1 MRVFVSL
8 LLVFTF
14 LLSFSQR
21 SPLAPNIRKLKNDT
35 VIWKPDSLL
44 RPEDFKARPKSNGPL
59 GLSYVGFLYY
69 TNEASGELILNVE
82 AIFVKSKSYI
92 VKNTEYVLK
101 HEQIHFDIAELH
113 ARRLRKRIDEVDF
126 KKIKSVQNEINKLH
140 DKTVKEY
147 GKEQE
152 EYDKDTEHG
161 LNAAKQKVWN
171 EKIQAAIKEL
181 DKYSSHTVDITN

>member
-1 MRVFVSL
+1 MRVLISL
-8 LLVFTF
+8 LLVFSS

-35 VIWKPDSLL
+35 IIWKTDSLL
-44 RPEDFKARPKSNGPL
+44 RPEDFKAKPKSNGPL
-59 GLSYVGFLYY
+59 GLSYVGYLCY
-69 TNEASGELILNVE
+69 TNEANGELILNVE

-126 KKIKSVQNEINKLH
+126 KKIKSVQNEINKLQ

-147 GKEQE
+147 NKEQAD
-152 EYDKDTEHG
+152 YDKDTEHG

-181 DKYSSHTVDITN
+181 DKYSSLTVDITN